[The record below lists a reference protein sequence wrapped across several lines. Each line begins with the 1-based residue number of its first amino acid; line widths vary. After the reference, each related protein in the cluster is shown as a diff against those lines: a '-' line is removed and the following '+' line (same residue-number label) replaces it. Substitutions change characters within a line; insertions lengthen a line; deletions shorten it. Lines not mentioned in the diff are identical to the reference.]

1 MLSAQNHSSTPEN
14 PLLLQKGK
22 YVFIKNLQE
31 VYKEGSSVP
40 FFSATAILIVEKE
53 GELSGDIQTVNI
65 SDLILKQSSYIDQ
78 TGKTIEAHKLYT
90 WPRNLGST
98 KEWSASK
105 LEFLNQ
111 YVLNFPI
118 EIISTQE
125 SNGITWKYIT
135 PENFKDFPED
145 IQGSATFQ
153 EFAGYKNEY
162 FFLRRPL
169 NEPK

>member
-1 MLSAQNHSSTPEN
+1 MSEQNYDSETQN

-22 YVFIKNLQE
+22 YVFIDDLKE

-40 FFSATAILIVEKE
+40 FFSAKAILIIEKD
-53 GELSGDIQTVNI
+53 GTSTGDIQIVNI
-65 SDLILKQSSYIDQ
+65 SDLILKQSSYIDEN
-78 TGKTIEAHKLYT
+78 GKTIEAHKLYT

-105 LEFLNQ
+105 NEFLNQ
-111 YVLNFPI
+111 FVLNFPI
-118 EIISTQE
+118 EVLSIQE
-125 SNGITWKYIT
+125 SNGVTWKYIT

-145 IQGSATFQ
+145 IRGSASFQ
-153 EFAGYKNEY
+153 EFASHKNEY
-162 FFLRRPL
+162 FFLRRPV

>member
-1 MLSAQNHSSTPEN
+1 MSEQIPDTTAQH

-22 YVFIKNLQE
+22 YVFIDNLQE
-31 VYKEGSSVP
+31 IYKEGSSVP
-40 FFSATAILIVEKE
+40 FFSAKAILIIEKD
-53 GELSGDIQTVNI
+53 GKLTGDIQTVNI
-65 SDLILKQSSYIDQ
+65 SDLILKQSSYIDE

-105 LEFLNQ
+105 QEFLNQ
-111 YVLNFPI
+111 FVLNYPI
-118 EIISTQE
+118 EILSIQE
-125 SNGITWKYIT
+125 SNGITWKYVT
-135 PENFKDFPED
+135 PENFKDFPDD
-145 IQGSATFQ
+145 IRGSVSFQ
-153 EFAGYKNEY
+153 EFADHKNEY